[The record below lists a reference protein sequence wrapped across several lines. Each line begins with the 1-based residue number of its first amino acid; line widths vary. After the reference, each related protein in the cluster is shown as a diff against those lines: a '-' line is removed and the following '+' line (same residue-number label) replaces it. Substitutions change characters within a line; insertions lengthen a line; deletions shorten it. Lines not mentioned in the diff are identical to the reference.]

1 MKSDNP
7 EKKGKL
13 SFKDTLKNPFNP
25 VSLRLY
31 YFLFAFVWWKCNI
44 IYYLKFRSKE
54 KINSKKNYPTK
65 FKMDSVRPTARE
77 IIPIT
82 VMDDR
87 NSGNKSSRKHR
98 KGSEEY

>member
-1 MKSDNP
+1 MKIFFYN
-7 EKKGKL
+7 
-13 SFKDTLKNPFNP
+13 
-25 VSLRLY
+25 
-31 YFLFAFVWWKCNI
+31 CI
-44 IYYLKFRSKE
+44 KFRSKE
-54 KINSKKNYPTK
+54 KISSKKNYLAK

-87 NSGNKSSRKHR
+87 NSANKSSRKHR